1 MKDITVGFCMCGSYC
16 TFDSAI
22 DSLEKICGLYRRVI
36 PIMSENACSTDSR
49 FGPAHEFIQRVERLC
64 GAGII
69 REITDAEPIG
79 PNKLLDILIIAP
91 CTGNTLSKL
100 ACGITD
106 TTVTMAAKAHMRNN
120 RPLLIAVSSND
131 ALGANA
137 PNLGSLL
144 VRKNIYFVPFYQ
156 DDCENKPTSLT
167 ANLELL
173 PQAVEAALAGRQL
186 QPLFFC

>member
-1 MKDITVGFCMCGSYC
+1 MCGSYC

-22 DSLEKICGLYRRVI
+22 DALEKICGEYSRVI
-36 PIMSENACSTDSR
+36 PIMSENAYSTDSR
-49 FGPAHEFIQRVERLC
+49 FGPAHEFTQRIETLCRER
-64 GAGII
+64 IV
-69 REITDAEPIG
+69 RDITEAEPIG
-79 PNKLLDILIIAP
+79 PNKLLDILVIAP

-106 TTVTMAAKAHMRNN
+106 TTVTMAAKAHLRNN
-120 RPLLIAVSSND
+120 RPLLIAISSND
-131 ALGANA
+131 ALSANA

-156 DDCENKPTSLT
+156 DDSEKKPTSLT

-173 PQAVEAALAGRQL
+173 PQAVEAALDGYQL